1 MPLLP
6 SMLTEIGEIV
16 IAAALVGGLN
26 ASRALLAND
35 RPVVDE
41 GYGMLKRQHT
51 QAIDQGAGTSVMFC
65 AAADATN

>member
-1 MPLLP
+1 M
-6 SMLTEIGEIV
+6 

-41 GYGMLKRQHT
+41 GHGMLKRQHT
-51 QAIDQGAGTSVMFC
+51 QVINQGAGTFLMFC
-65 AAADATN
+65 AAADATI